1 MFMLSPNK
9 IYVNAYFF
17 MSETIIYLG
26 DSMDYVIVLERTIL
40 FYIIITLLYRF
51 MGKREIG
58 QLGIVDLIVSILIA
72 ELAAISIDNR
82 EESIFLSIIP
92 IVVLVLIQI
101 GMSYLSLKYA
111 KVRDAFDGTPSVMIN
126 RGVVNFKEMV
136 RQRYNLDDLLTQ
148 LREQH
153 IRTIEEVDYAV
164 LESSG
169 KLSVFKKEG
178 SQFGDY
184 PLPLIL
190 DGVIQSETL
199 AQIKKSEK
207 WLNKTL
213 KEEQVSLDNIFYA
226 FYKDKGLYLIK
237 KSDLDQ

>member
-1 MFMLSPNK
+1 
-9 IYVNAYFF
+9 
-17 MSETIIYLG
+17 
-26 DSMDYVIVLERTIL
+26 MDYIIVLVRTVL

-82 EESIFLSIIP
+82 DESIFLSIIP
-92 IVVLVLIQI
+92 IVALVLIQV
-101 GMSYLSLKYA
+101 GMSYFSLKNA
-111 KVRDAFDGTPSVMIN
+111 KVRDTFDGTPSVMIN

-169 KLSVFKKEG
+169 KLSVFKK
-178 SQFGDY
+178 QDNKFGDY

-190 DGVIQSETL
+190 DGVIQNETL
-199 AQIKKSEK
+199 VQIKKSEK
-207 WLNKTL
+207 WINKTL
-213 KEEQVSLDNIFYA
+213 KNEGLSIEDVFYA

-237 KSDLDQ
+237 QSDLNK

>member
-1 MFMLSPNK
+1 
-9 IYVNAYFF
+9 
-17 MSETIIYLG
+17 
-26 DSMDYVIVLERTIL
+26 MDYIVVLERTVL
-40 FYIIITLLYRF
+40 FYVIITFLYRF
-51 MGKREIG
+51 MGKREVG

-82 EESIFLSIIP
+82 EESVFLSIIP
-92 IVVLVLIQI
+92 IIVLVLIQI
-101 GMSYLSLKYA
+101 VMSYISLKNA

-153 IRTIEEVDYAV
+153 IRTIEEVDYAI

-169 KLSVFKKEG
+169 KLSVFQKENNK
-178 SQFGDY
+178 FGDY

-190 DGVIQSETL
+190 DGVIQPETL
-199 AQIKKSEK
+199 TQIKKSKTWIER
-207 WLNKTL
+207 TL
-213 KEEQVSLDNIFYA
+213 KDYQVKIEDVFYA
-226 FYKDKGLYLIK
+226 FYKNKGLYIIK
-237 KSDLDQ
+237 KSDLDKEKEA